1 VRSLVYGLAVTG
13 ASTVRALAQRGHDV
27 VVVDDQIDD
36 AKRALAAEL
45 GVELLTTPASLE
57 ALVGDCDLVSPSPGV
72 PETHD
77 VVAAARR
84 RGVPVRSEIE
94 LAYQWEQD
102 RPGGARPI
110 LAITGTD
117 GKTTTTLLAAAMLT
131 AAGLRAVA
139 AGNTDV
145 PLVDALDMELDAY
158 VVECSSFRLAWTEQF
173 RANAALWLNLAPD
186 HLNWHRSM
194 ATYEAAKA
202 RLFDLQRPSDVAI
215 GYVDDPV
222 VMGHLDAAPAR
233 HVTFG
238 RSTADYHVDGD
249 TLRGPTGTITTVAS
263 MRRRLPHDIT
273 NALAASALVF
283 ESGLADLATAG
294 RAITAFVGPPHRI
307 EPVGER
313 DGVQWFNDSK
323 ATTPHAVAVAIH
335 GFEHVVLIAGGRNKD
350 LDLSPMAAEP
360 QRLRSVVAI
369 GESAAEIAE
378 LFAPHCT
385 VVRADS
391 MEAAVLA
398 AADAARRGDAVL
410 LSPGCASFDWYP
422 SGGYGARGDHFRR
435 LVADLVDVREV
446 GLR

>member
-1 VRSLVYGLAVTG
+1 MRSLVYGLAVTG
-13 ASTVRALAQRGHDV
+13 ASTVRALVLRGHEV

-36 AKRALAAEL
+36 AKRALADEL
-45 GVELLTTPASLE
+45 GVELLPAPATLD

-77 VVAAARR
+77 VIAAARR
-84 RGVPVRSEIE
+84 HGVPVRSEIE

-110 LAITGTD
+110 LAVTGTD

-131 AAGLRAVA
+131 EAGLRTVA

-145 PLVDALDMELDAY
+145 PLVDALDWELDAY

-202 RLFDLQRPSDVAI
+202 RLFALQRPADVAI

-222 VMGHLDAAPAR
+222 VMRHLDAAPAR

-238 RSTADYHVDGD
+238 RTTADYHLDGD
-249 TLRGPTGTITTVAS
+249 TLCGPAGTITTVAS

-273 NALAASALVF
+273 NALAATALVF

-294 RAITAFVGPPHRI
+294 RAIAAFVGPPHRI

-335 GFEHVVLIAGGRNKD
+335 GFEHVVLIAGGRNKG
-350 LDLSPMAAEP
+350 LDLAPMAAEP

-369 GESAAEIAE
+369 GESAGEIAE

-391 MEAAVLA
+391 MEAAVVA

-435 LVADLVDVREV
+435 LVADLVDAREV